1 MRRRERGQD
10 DAVVD
15 IPDAVCRCSDT
26 VLRADRLCVDDVGIA
41 AGSATGSSSSEGKG
55 SFQVV
60 SIDDRGLVNF
70 WVALDIPGEEW

>member
-1 MRRRERGQD
+1 MTLL
-10 DAVVD
+10 
-15 IPDAVCRCSDT
+15 CT
-26 VLRADRLCVDDVGIA
+26 DRLCVDDVGIA